1 MNARPLRSLRATGLL
16 VVAVAACAAAAEPRD
31 PYEVR
36 EDCENVLAAPSSTA
50 PTLTLGTPFVQSATG
65 WLLPGTD
72 IASLLPEFRLT
83 LDASMPGGD
92 ATASTSSGN
101 ALGSLERRV
110 KGVEFLV
117 PQTRT
122 LWLGWEQPDT
132 EGDSPRTTF
141 SIRNSF

>member
-1 MNARPLRSLRATGLL
+1 MVGIVLAT
-16 VVAVAACAAAAEPRD
+16 AAAACAAAAEPRD
-31 PYEVR
+31 PYEVG
-36 EDCENVLAAPSSTA
+36 EDSENVLADTTSTV

-65 WLLPGTD
+65 WLLPGSD

-92 ATASTSSGN
+92 SSSPPLSGSP
-101 ALGSLERRV
+101 LGALERRV

-122 LWLGWEQPDT
+122 LWLGWEQPEA
-132 EGDSPRTTF
+132 EGDSPRATF

>member
-1 MNARPLRSLRATGLL
+1 MGRNSWRLGIALAAA
-16 VVAVAACAAAAEPRD
+16 VAVCVAAAEPRD

-36 EDCENVLAAPSSTA
+36 EDCENVLAGSTSTA
-50 PTLTLGTPFVQSATG
+50 PTLTLGTTFVQSATG
-65 WLLPGTD
+65 WLLPGSD
-72 IASLLPEFRLT
+72 IASLLPEFRIT

-92 ATASTSSGN
+92 SAGPTSSGS
-101 ALGSLERRV
+101 ALGTLERRV

-122 LWLGWEQPDT
+122 LWLGWEQPDAD
-132 EGDSPRTTF
+132 GDSPRATF

>member
-1 MNARPLRSLRATGLL
+1 MLAAAA
-16 VVAVAACAAAAEPRD
+16 AVCAAAAEPRD

-36 EDCENVLAAPSSTA
+36 EDCENILASPASTA
-50 PTLTLGTPFVQSATG
+50 PTFTLGPRFVQSATG

-92 ATASTSSGN
+92 SPAASASGRP
-101 ALGSLERRV
+101 LGALERRV

-132 EGDSPRTTF
+132 EGDSPRATF
-141 SIRNSF
+141 SIRNRF

>member
-1 MNARPLRSLRATGLL
+1 MNARRRDILRTAGLL
-16 VVAVAACAAAAEPRD
+16 MAAAAVCAAAEPRD
-31 PYEVR
+31 PYEVP
-36 EDCENVLAAPSSTA
+36 EDCEDVLAGSAATA
-50 PTLTLGTPFVQSATG
+50 PTFTLGPRFVQSAAG

-92 ATASTSSGN
+92 SAAAPSASGGT
-101 ALGSLERRV
+101 LGALERRV

-132 EGDSPRTTF
+132 EGDAPRATF
-141 SIRNSF
+141 SIRNRF

>member
-1 MNARPLRSLRATGLL
+1 M
-16 VVAVAACAAAAEPRD
+16 AACVAAAEPRD

-83 LDASMPGGD
+83 LDASVPGVG
-92 ATASTSSGN
+92 ATASSPSRG
-101 ALGSLERRV
+101 ALGGLEHRV
-110 KGVEFLV
+110 RGVEFLV

-122 LWLGWEQPDT
+122 LWLGWEQPDI
-132 EGDSPRTTF
+132 EGDSPRATF